1 MRRRASVP
9 EIVLSALGS
18 LGERG
23 FRKDHRPDL
32 KRMAAGVMAAEP

>member
-18 LGERG
+18 LGEMG
-23 FRKDHRPDL
+23 LRKARRPDL
-32 KRMAAGVMAAEP
+32 KRMAAGVVMAEP